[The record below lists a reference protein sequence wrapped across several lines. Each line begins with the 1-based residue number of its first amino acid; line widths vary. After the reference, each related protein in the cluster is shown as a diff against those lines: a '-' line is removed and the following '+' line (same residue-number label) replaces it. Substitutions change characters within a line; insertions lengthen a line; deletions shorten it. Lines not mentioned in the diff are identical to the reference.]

1 MIKLTNTAI
10 ERINTNLKT
19 HSNAV
24 GIILTVKTTGC
35 SGMAYVM
42 EYATD
47 MPDSKHTL
55 AYNENNLKIWIT
67 ETHREILKDLTLD
80 WQRQGINEGFVF
92 NNPQESAR
100 CGCGESFTI

>member
-1 MIKLTNTAI
+1 MITLTKSALEKFDKT
-10 ERINTNLKT
+10 LKT
-19 HSNAV
+19 RSDAV

-47 MPDSKHTL
+47 TPDSKYTL

-67 ETHREILKDLTLD
+67 EKHCEILKDLNLD